1 MKLSSKIILTIMI
14 AAIVLS
20 EPAYAYLDPGTGS
33 MVVQILVACFATVV
47 IFFKSIWQGIT
58 QFFGKKPK
66 TGDTEE
72 AEDSE
77 DEE

>member
-1 MKLSSKIILTIMI
+1 MKTSPKIILAIMI
-14 AAIVLS
+14 ATVILS

-66 TGDTEE
+66 VEE
-72 AEDSE
+72 TEDSE
-77 DEE
+77 DDE

>member
-1 MKLSSKIILTIMI
+1 MKNSTKIILAIM
-14 AAIVLS
+14 AAAVVLS

-47 IFFKSIWQGIT
+47 IFFKSIWQGIM
-58 QFFGKKPK
+58 QFLGKTPK
-66 TGDTEE
+66 ANDT
-72 AEDSE
+72 EDSE